1 MQPYQRRHQLTI
13 IRECARKQSFTDIAD
28 RLHVS
33 ITTVLRHFDCIS
45 YSKPVA
51 LPAILSLDEFRENA
65 QGQTYQIALVDPAR
79 KTVLDILP
87 QRNTQQLLY
96 YFTTYP
102 YAMRKTVNYIVMDS
116 SPLFRLVVQ
125 CMFPNAAII
134 CDKYHIVRQVLG
146 VMKKRTETDSAPMRS
161 SPPLFQA

>member
-1 MQPYQRRHQLTI
+1 M
-13 IRECARKQSFTDIAD
+13 
-28 RLHVS
+28 S

-51 LPAILSLDEFRENA
+51 LPAILSLDEFRGNA

-125 CMFPNAAII
+125 RMAAII